1 MCGMVRGN
9 EDRLSV
15 AEVAFAESIRGLR
28 EARRWTQADVA
39 ARVQQHGLDYFS
51 QTTLSRIENR
61 ARPARLAEALALSLI
76 FEMPIPALVAQNQ
89 RYLAFQRAQYAARE
103 VTLRVDSL
111 QPQLGALADLVS
123 HLQAD
128 VRLLERSSD
137 EQLDENVER
146 LIATS
151 MPGLQLAAAI
161 DVVELS
167 RAAVRFSGSA
177 DG

>member
-1 MCGMVRGN
+1 MAKGN
-9 EDRLSV
+9 EERLSV

-28 EARRWTQADVA
+28 EARRWTQGDVA

-103 VTLRVDSL
+103 VALRVESL

-123 HLQAD
+123 HLRTD
-128 VRLLERSSD
+128 VSHLELGSD

-146 LIATS
+146 LIANS
-151 MPGLQLAAAI
+151 MPSLQRWAAI

-167 RAAVRFSGSA
+167 RAAVKFSDSA